1 MITDFILIFIKCS
14 DVFLKIHQR
23 KGFFSFFLTFLYTN
37 ASDCMPHSPPSIF
50 CFRRFYCSQV
60 KQNLHYS
67 IHMCVTGAL
76 ATPGNNISDFLK
88 NYNTGVTSKQ
98 RKKSWG
104 HHLFLGEL
112 GLKRWTLSVVVRLG
126 LWGWVG
132 FQLGQTIERNYAI
145 NMTKVKV
152 FLGIKKKKQK
162 LLCLWVT
169 NLSCH
174 KK

>member
-23 KGFFSFFLTFLYTN
+23 KGFFFLFFNFSLHKCKWLYASFTTIHFL
-37 ASDCMPHSPPSIF
+37 

-88 NYNTGVTSKQ
+88 NYNTRVTSKQ

-104 HHLFLGEL
+104 RHLFLGEL

-132 FQLGQTIERNYAI
+132 FQLGQTIKRNYAI

-152 FLGIKKKKQK
+152 FLGIKKKQK